1 MMRNKF
7 FTTIGSL
14 FCIMFFNMT
23 NSLAQYQPLYKTIPN
38 NISTKNQEAESNNA
52 GILIVEK
59 VSIPSYQYFR
69 VASDNTKKP
78 CVIICPGGGYAILA
92 AGHEGSDLANYFNS
106 IGVNAIV
113 LKYRIPNAE
122 NQIDKTIAPLQDA
135 QQAMLLAR
143 TNAENWGIDKNKIG
157 VMGFSAGG
165 HLAASLA
172 THYNDVKI
180 ENPSKI
186 SLRPDFQLLIY
197 PVISFGPEGHEGS
210 RINLIGNFNSRGLI
224 QDSQILRGLLTNFYG
239 ENLEIRRVQHILPEC
254 PQAELNIFLEV
265 INPALF
271 IFASK
276 NIYLPNIEW
285 TYKTWIPYLKE
296 FDEIWVKTLEAQQI
310 FSKYSSNVK
319 FLGWT
324 SIDKEFKEKK
334 NIFLDMSLLSVK

>member
-1 MMRNKF
+1 MS
-7 FTTIGSL
+7 T
-14 FCIMFFNMT
+14 
-23 NSLAQYQPLYKTIPN
+23 SLAQYQPLYKTIPN

-122 NQIDKTIAPLQDA
+122 NQIDKSIAPLQDA

-210 RINLIGNFNSRGLI
+210 RINLIGNANDAKTVKAIDYFSNEKQITKVTPPAFLVHSKDDDAVPVAGAIHYYDNLI
-224 QDSQILRGLLTNFYG
+224 AHK
-239 ENLEIRRVQHILPEC
+239 VP
-254 PQAELNIFLEV
+254 AE
-265 INPALF
+265 
-271 IFASK
+271 
-276 NIYLPNIEW
+276 IYLYEKGGHGYGMKNATSEILW
-285 TYKTWIPYLKE
+285 TSLMKTWMQK
-296 FDEIWVKTLEAQQI
+296 
-310 FSKYSSNVK
+310 SK
-319 FLGWT
+319 
-324 SIDKEFKEKK
+324 I
-334 NIFLDMSLLSVK
+334 IQ

>member
-1 MMRNKF
+1 MS
-7 FTTIGSL
+7 T
-14 FCIMFFNMT
+14 
-23 NSLAQYQPLYKTIPN
+23 SLAQYQPLYKTIPN

-122 NQIDKTIAPLQDA
+122 NQIDKSIAPLQDA

-210 RINLIGNFNSRGLI
+210 RINLIGNTNDEKTKKAIDYFSNEKQITKDTPPAFLVHSKDDDAVPVAGAIHYYDNLI
-224 QDSQILRGLLTNFYG
+224 AHK
-239 ENLEIRRVQHILPEC
+239 VP
-254 PQAELNIFLEV
+254 AE
-265 INPALF
+265 
-271 IFASK
+271 
-276 NIYLPNIEW
+276 IYLYEKGGHGYGMKNATSEILW
-285 TYKTWIPYLKE
+285 TSLMKTWMQK
-296 FDEIWVKTLEAQQI
+296 
-310 FSKYSSNVK
+310 SK
-319 FLGWT
+319 
-324 SIDKEFKEKK
+324 I
-334 NIFLDMSLLSVK
+334 IQ